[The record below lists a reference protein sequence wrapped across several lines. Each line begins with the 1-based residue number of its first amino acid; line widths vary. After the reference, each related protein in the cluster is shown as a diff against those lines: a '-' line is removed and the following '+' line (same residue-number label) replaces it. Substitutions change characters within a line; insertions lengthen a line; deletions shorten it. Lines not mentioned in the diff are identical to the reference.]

1 MYVLARALSRTLWQ
15 QMGSISGS
23 PSGSCQGV
31 PSRAQFVLRAV
42 RRSVASGAY
51 GERGA
56 CLVGSGAGAGPPRP
70 LRSRSLSTHP
80 ASNATVM
87 ATRMARASMDFSQLI
102 ATASLLV
109 ATSTHARDPKSRLAE
124 ECGNSWLG
132 GLRFVS
138 QPSVQRHA
146 PKNYLRLK
154 SHSRST
160 RHGAIHIRGAGGHAC
175 HLASVTKSVAVVWIV
190 ATRLESK
197 PTSWRKSLSPPV
209 SP

>member
-1 MYVLARALSRTLWQ
+1 MMYVLARALSRTLWQ

-23 PSGSCQGV
+23 PSGSCQDV

-87 ATRMARASMDFSQLI
+87 VTRTARASMEFSQLI

-132 GLRFVS
+132 VSGSSVNLLFNGMHRKITFASSPTHVRPAMELFTYAELEATHVIWQASPSRLRWCGSS
-138 QPSVQRHA
+138 Q
-146 PKNYLRLK
+146 
-154 SHSRST
+154 
-160 RHGAIHIRGAGGHAC
+160 HG
-175 HLASVTKSVAVVWIV
+175 
-190 ATRLESK
+190 
-197 PTSWRKSLSPPV
+197 
-209 SP
+209 